1 MVRLLMVT
9 KVLFWSFVLLAP
21 AVVAIG
27 ITLYLPVAGRD
38 IIDLDVWILSL
49 SIGITLVA
57 IIENYYQIR
66 RSQREEAR
74 NV

>member
-1 MVRLLMVT
+1 MVT

-49 SIGITLVA
+49 SIGIILVA

>member
-1 MVRLLMVT
+1 MVRIEIVT
-9 KVLFWSFVLLAP
+9 KVLLWSFVLLAP

-27 ITLYLPVAGRD
+27 ITLYLPVAGRE

-57 IIENYYQIR
+57 IIENHCRIR